1 MVFISLSLISGKNLP
16 IINAASFSVI
26 FFLNLRKSESGIMIK
41 ERAMKEK
48 TQTNRINKMS
58 LPFVG
63 SHEKYSIPLII
74 RYNAIIRESPI
85 RPLWIRRLR

>member
-1 MVFISLSLISGKNLP
+1 
-16 IINAASFSVI
+16 
-26 FFLNLRKSESGIMIK
+26 
-41 ERAMKEK
+41 MKEK

-85 RPLWIRRLR
+85 RPLWIRRLREYFLMKRSIFSDKKLLSIINKLAKIWIFIEEREKIKIK